1 MSFYEK
7 FVEECRS
14 VGKAPSRV
22 AQEIGLA
29 KATVS
34 RWKHGGYPTDA
45 TAMKL
50 ADYFGIDWNAFRKR
64 PDRTSKVAVRRIHIM
79 RKGDLHDC

>member
-7 FVEECRS
+7 FVQQCK
-14 VGKAPSRV
+14 VVNKTPSRV

-29 KATVS
+29 KAAVS

-64 PDRTSKVAVRRIHIM
+64 PDRSGKVTVRRVRIM
-79 RKGDLHDC
+79 RKGDPNDS